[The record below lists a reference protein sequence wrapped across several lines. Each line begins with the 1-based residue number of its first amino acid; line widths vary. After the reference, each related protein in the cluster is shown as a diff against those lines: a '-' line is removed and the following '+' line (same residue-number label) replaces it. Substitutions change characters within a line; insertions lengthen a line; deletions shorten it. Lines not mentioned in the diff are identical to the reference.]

1 MKILLC
7 LMEASNEEYNNSNS
21 TIKPEVNKLRG
32 LSVVLVRLYGKGS
45 LVNER
50 MHTEV
55 VVVVVVVW

>member
-1 MKILLC
+1 
-7 LMEASNEEYNNSNS
+7 MEASNEEYNNSNS